1 LSELQEDAMS
11 NESPRASH
19 EKTIMAVRIAVARG
33 AAAQLTTNAAL
44 NRIRLRSLRTWE
56 SCTVPAMP
64 QTDWLASSEDDLTAW
79 LNAGGFASGNEL
91 PPSGVGSPTKTAA

>member
-1 LSELQEDAMS
+1 MT

-19 EKTIMAVRIAVARG
+19 EKTILAARIAVARG
-33 AAAQLTTNAAL
+33 AAAQLTTAAVL

-64 QTDWLASSEDDLTAW
+64 QTAWLASSEDDLAAW
-79 LNAGGFASGNEL
+79 LSAGGFAGGNEL
-91 PPSGVGSPTKTAA
+91 PPSGIGCPTKTAA